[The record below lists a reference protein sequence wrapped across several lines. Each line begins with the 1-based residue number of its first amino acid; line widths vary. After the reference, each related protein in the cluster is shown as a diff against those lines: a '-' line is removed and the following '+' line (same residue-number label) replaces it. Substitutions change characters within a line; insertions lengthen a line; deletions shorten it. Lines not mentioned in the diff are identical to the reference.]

1 MINLRWRTKELD
13 KTIIALLPMKG
24 NSERVP
30 EKNLKNFAGKPLF
43 HSILSTLLSSK
54 YISKVIINT
63 DSEKIAQNAVDN
75 FQRVEIHWRPEEI
88 CGDMVSM
95 NKIIENDL
103 NQLDSECF
111 IQTHSTNPLISVE
124 TIDNAI
130 KTFFEMPEP
139 YDSLFSVTRLQTRL
153 YWKDGEPI
161 NHNPDELLRTQDLQ
175 PVFEE
180 NSNFFIFS
188 KKSFLNAGNTR
199 IGNCPKM
206 HEVNKTEASDID
218 DPEDFEIAEA
228 IFIKRNQT

>member
-188 KKSFLNAGNTR
+188 KKSFLNAGNAR
-199 IGNCPKM
+199 IGNRPKM